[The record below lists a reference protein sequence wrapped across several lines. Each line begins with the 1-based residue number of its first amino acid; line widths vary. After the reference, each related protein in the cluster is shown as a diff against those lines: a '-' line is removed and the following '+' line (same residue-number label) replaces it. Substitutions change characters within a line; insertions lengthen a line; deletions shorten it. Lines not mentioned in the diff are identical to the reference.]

1 LSWRKSFIQKRGY
14 FDLQD
19 KLHHQKGKV
28 PMHSSLIQITRFL
41 LVACA
46 LTIVSLAPT
55 TQIRAEV
62 QNQSSA
68 SPALELVREGSVYY
82 LRHDFEKAIGPYKR
96 ALDLEKEK
104 RTLDKTIW
112 KVLVDNL
119 GMAYGITGDLD
130 KAKETFAYGI
140 EKDPDYP
147 MFYYNMACTYG
158 EKKDMDKAIEYLK
171 LAFDRRE
178 NMIPGEDMPDPAT
191 DSSFKRFM
199 QNEKFKAA
207 LEELK

>member
-1 LSWRKSFIQKRGY
+1 MIIPVNKSDFIEERQS
-14 FDLQD
+14 
-19 KLHHQKGKV
+19 
-28 PMHSSLIQITRFL
+28 MHPSLIQASRIL
-41 LVACA
+41 ILACA
-46 LTIVSLAPT
+46 LTTIMASQVQLTA
-55 TQIRAEV
+55 
-62 QNQSSA
+62 QNQSSQA
-68 SPALELVREGSVYY
+68 AQTLELVRDGSSYY
-82 LRHDFEKAIGPYKR
+82 IKHDFEKAIPPYQK

-130 KAKETFAYGI
+130 KAKETFEYGI
-140 EKDPDYP
+140 SKDPDYP
-147 MFYYNMACTYG
+147 LFYYNLACTYG

-178 NMIPGEDMPDPAT
+178 NMIPGERMPNPAT
-191 DSSFKRFM
+191 DSSFKHFM

-207 LEELK
+207 LKELKSK